1 MAEPTP
7 EPTSTPT
14 DENGAAMP
22 STTLATPPVAATR
35 EHVREHHGDRVV
47 DPYEWL
53 RDGDDPEVVAL
64 LEAENAYADAR
75 TEHLKPLRD
84 SIFGEIRSRVLET
97 DLSVPVRSGPWWYYS
112 RTVEGQQYPI
122 QARVPV
128 TDPAA
133 RPVIAPGE
141 TPDGEQVLV
150 DGNVEAGDSEFFSIG
165 ALTVSPDHTRLAL
178 ATDTTGDERFDLVIR
193 DLRTGETLDDGIAG
207 IGYGVE
213 FSLDGHTVFY
223 TRLDDAWRPHQL
235 WRHRVGGDPAD
246 DVLVH
251 EETDERFWMGTG
263 TSRDDRWIIFS
274 LGSKTT
280 SEVRLLDAATPE
292 ADFRVVA
299 ARRDG
304 VEYDVEPAEDR
315 LLIVHNTDN
324 PDSDLAWAP
333 LDATSHEQWQ
343 PLMRAGAGERFLGV
357 DAFDD
362 VAVLSLRRDG
372 LTALSVLA
380 VDRSAESGYA
390 TPVPVGFD
398 EPIYSVG
405 LGDNPERDQSALQVV
420 FESFVTPRTVLELD
434 LATGERTVLKQQPVL
449 GEVDLS
455 DYVQRREWATA
466 DDGTR
471 VPISVVHRA
480 DLAPDGTHPG
490 LLTAYGAYE
499 YSSDPYFSVA
509 RLSLLDRGV
518 VHATAHVRGG
528 GEMGRHWYDDGKLL
542 AKPHTFSDTVACA
555 DRLVE
560 LGWVA
565 GDRLGL
571 EGGSAG
577 GLLVGA
583 VLNLAPDRFR
593 VAHAA
598 VPFVDA
604 LTTIL
609 RPDLP
614 LTVGEWEEWGNPLE
628 DPEVYAVMR
637 AYTPYENVAPRDY
650 PAILATTSLHD
661 TRVFFTEAVKWVS
674 RLRATVTNDEATR
687 PILLRTE
694 MAAGHGGRSGRY
706 AAWEQVAWE
715 WAFVLDQLGATSRLP
730 RVHEDE
736 RAGGAAEEPARDRP
750 EV

>member
-1 MAEPTP
+1 VVEPT
-7 EPTSTPT
+7 TPL
-14 DENGAAMP
+14 AATP
-22 STTLATPPVAATR
+22 LAPPVAAIR

-53 RDGDDPEVVAL
+53 RDGEDPEVRAHL
-64 LEAENAYADAR
+64 DAENAYADAR
-75 TEHLKPLRD
+75 TEALQPLRD
-84 SIFGEIRSRVLET
+84 SIFGEIKSRVLET
-97 DLSVPVRSGPWWYYS
+97 DLSVPARSGPWWYYS
-112 RTVEGQQYPI
+112 RTVEGSQYAI

-128 TDPAA
+128 ADPAV
-133 RPVIAPGE
+133 RPVVASDQ
-141 TPDGEQVLV
+141 TPEGEQILL

-165 ALTVSPDHTRLAL
+165 AFSVSVDHTRLAF
-178 ATDTTGDERFDLVIR
+178 ATDTSGDERFDLVVR
-193 DLRTGETLDDGIAG
+193 DLTTGETLDRALTG

-213 FSLDGHTVFY
+213 FSHDGGTVFY
-223 TRLDDAWRPHQL
+223 TRVDDAWRPHQL
-235 WRHRVGGDPAD
+235 WRHVVGADPAT

-251 EETDERFWMGTG
+251 EEPDERFWMGVG
-263 TSRDDRWIIFS
+263 SSRDDRWIILA

-280 SEVRLLDAATPE
+280 SEVRLLDSTTPE
-292 ADFRVVA
+292 ADFRIVA
-299 ARRDG
+299 PRRDG
-304 VEYDVEPAEDR
+304 VEYDVEPAADR
-315 LLIVHNTDN
+315 LLIVHNADN

-333 LDATSHEQWQ
+333 LDATSHEQWR
-343 PLMRAGAGERFLGV
+343 PLLASSKGERFLGV
-357 DAFDD
+357 DTFDE
-362 VAVLSLRRDG
+362 VAVLSLRREG
-372 LTALSVLA
+372 LTSLSLLP
-380 VDRSAESGYA
+380 VDPTSQSGYA
-390 TPVPVGFD
+390 AAVPVTFD

-405 LGDNPERDQSALQVV
+405 LGDNPEPGQTVLQVV
-420 FESFVTPRTVLELD
+420 FESFVTPRTVLDLD
-434 LATGERTVLKQQPVL
+434 LASGERTVLKQQPVL
-449 GEVDLS
+449 GDVDLS

-466 DDGTR
+466 ADGTL

-480 DLAPDGTHPG
+480 DLQPDGTHPG

-499 YSSDPYFSVA
+499 HSSDPYFSVA

-528 GEMGRHWYDDGKLL
+528 GEMGRHWYDQGKLL
-542 AKPHTFSDTVACA
+542 AKPNTFSDTVACA
-555 DRLVE
+555 HRLVE

-565 GDRLGL
+565 PDRLGL

-583 VLNLAPDRFR
+583 VVNLAPDRFR
-593 VAHAA
+593 VAHGA

-628 DPEVYAVMR
+628 DPEVYAVMK
-637 AYTPYENVAPRDY
+637 AYTPYENVAAQGY
-650 PAILATTSLHD
+650 PAILATTSLND
-661 TRVFFTEAVKWVS
+661 TRVFFTEAAKWVA
-674 RLRATVTNDEATR
+674 RLRATVTNDPASR

-730 RVHEDE
+730 RVDHDE
-736 RAGGAAEEPARDRP
+736 RAGRAAEESVRD
-750 EV
+750 